1 MRISFVMLN
10 KHDIISLIEN
20 RLDSVSAEY
29 QSVDNRIEIYR
40 LDGDLIILEIN
51 QDIFSILYKE
61 NKYDFEI
68 IYDIDDEYEISSSG
82 IFSYEIIV
90 RKNIGTQNESG
101 TLIIN
106 SKYSKCKGINRGNN
120 YVLNYSFTDVK
131 YYDGSTGRELL
142 IDINGKVSV
151 YSLSVCHLGC

>member
-1 MRISFVMLN
+1 MKYIKFLLVFLFS
-10 KHDIISLIEN
+10 S
-20 RLDSVSAEY
+20 Y
-29 QSVDNRIEIYR
+29 
-40 LDGDLIILEIN
+40 
-51 QDIFSILYKE
+51 IFPQESILKEWASDYNYWVTDNPLYIDNCPVQAITIKE

-131 YYDGSTGRELL
+131 YYDGSTGRGLL